1 MRAGESFRVG
11 SGFPPRHLHKL
22 FKNFL
27 FLLRTQL
34 ISCYCSI
41 NKASAAHPMRMN
53 GWLLRDYSAISLGWQ
68 SQTVLFLYK
77 PCIPEIQRDA
87 PDGAGGYYYI
97 DDSRYNGCRAA
108 EQVGDKVKL
117 EYSYKSPVDA
127 SHDKKKQGDSVQ
139 YLYITHSL
147 ILRASRCINIYR
159 CMISFAHGVIF
170 YSFFDKNAPRD
181 MDKWV

>member
-1 MRAGESFRVG
+1 M
-11 SGFPPRHLHKL
+11 
-22 FKNFL
+22 
-27 FLLRTQL
+27 T
-34 ISCYCSI
+34 
-41 NKASAAHPMRMN
+41 
-53 GWLLRDYSAISLGWQ
+53 DWQ
-68 SQTVLFLYK
+68 SQTVLFLNQ
-77 PCIPEIQRDA
+77 PCISEIEGNA

-147 ILRASRCINIYR
+147 ILRTHRICVVYVYAQHMCIRSIRVY
-159 CMISFAHGVIF
+159 IGA
-170 YSFFDKNAPRD
+170 
-181 MDKWV
+181 